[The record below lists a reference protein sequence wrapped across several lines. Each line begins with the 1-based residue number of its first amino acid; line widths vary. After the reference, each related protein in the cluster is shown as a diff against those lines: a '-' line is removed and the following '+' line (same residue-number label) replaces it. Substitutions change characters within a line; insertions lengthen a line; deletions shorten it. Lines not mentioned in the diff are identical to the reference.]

1 VLFAKHDGVF
11 KKLRL
16 GNRLGET
23 VDLLRVF
30 VYYYVTRTRIH
41 AGHAWRG

>member
-1 VLFAKHDGVF
+1 VLFAKHFGVF

-23 VDLLRVF
+23 VNLLRVF
-30 VYYYVTRTRIH
+30 VHDYVTGTRIH